1 MKDYKQWVNSKIP
14 KVNRT
19 IIQVYKDRYL
29 DKQNYK
35 KLKKVLKNQDYYL
48 IYKLNTVKQGIIIEK
63 DIIDTE
69 YVQSVFLFINL
80 YIIYLV

>member
-1 MKDYKQWVNSKIP
+1 MKDYMQWVNSKIP

-19 IIQVYKDRYL
+19 IIQVHKDKHL

-48 IYKLNTVKQGIIIEK
+48 IYKLNTVK
-63 DIIDTE
+63 
-69 YVQSVFLFINL
+69 
-80 YIIYLV
+80 

>member
-19 IIQVYKDRYL
+19 IIQVHKDKHL

-48 IYKLNTVKQGIIIEK
+48 IYKLNTVK
-63 DIIDTE
+63 
-69 YVQSVFLFINL
+69 
-80 YIIYLV
+80 

>member
-1 MKDYKQWVNSKIP
+1 MIISYSCPIDNKSYTTGMKDYKQWVNSKIP

-19 IIQVYKDRYL
+19 IIQVHKDRHL

-48 IYKLNTVKQGIIIEK
+48 IYKLNTVK
-63 DIIDTE
+63 
-69 YVQSVFLFINL
+69 
-80 YIIYLV
+80 